1 MRILVTGG
9 AGMVGRKLAERLAR
23 DGVLGGA
30 PVTALE
36 LVDVV
41 APEVPAGADF
51 PVGWQVVDVTAPGAA
66 AALVEGRPDVVFHLA
81 AMVSGGAE
89 ADLDG
94 GYHVNLDGTRA
105 LLDAIRVLDDYV
117 PRVVF
122 ASSIA
127 VFGAPFPDVI
137 PDDFHLTPLTS
148 YGAQKAIGELLLT
161 DFSRRGLMDG
171 VAIRL
176 PTICVRPGA
185 PNAAASGFF
194 SSIIREPLA
203 GRATVLPVSEDVRHP
218 LASPRAAVDYLLH
231 AATLDTARLGDRRAL
246 TMPGLSVT
254 VAEQI
259 EALRALA
266 GDRAVALIRR
276 EPDPVIARIV
286 AGWPRAFAADRAA
299 ELGFRGESTF
309 AEILAAHVQDELG
322 GIVPAVAG

>member
-9 AGMVGRKLAERLAR
+9 AGMIGRKLAERLAR
-23 DGVLGGA
+23 DGALGGT
-30 PVTALE
+30 PITALE

-41 APEVPAGADF
+41 PPEVPAGGGF
-51 PVGWQVVDVTAPGAA
+51 PVGWQAVDVAAPGTA
-66 AALVEGRPDVVFHLA
+66 AALVEARPDVVFHLA

-89 ADLDG
+89 ADLAG
-94 GYHVNLDGTRA
+94 GYRVNLDGTRA
-105 LLDAIRVLDDYV
+105 LLEAIRVMDGYV

-161 DFSRRGLMDG
+161 DLSRRGLLDG

-176 PTICVRPGA
+176 PTICVRPGR

-194 SSIIREPLA
+194 SNIIREPLA
-203 GRATVLPVSEDVRHP
+203 GRETVLPVSEDVRHP
-218 LASPRAAVDYLLH
+218 LASPRAAVDYLLR
-231 AATLDTARLGDRRAL
+231 AATLDAARLGDRRAL
-246 TMPGLSVT
+246 TMPGLSVR
-254 VAEQI
+254 VAEEI
-259 EALRALA
+259 EALRELA

-276 EPDPVIARIV
+276 EHDPVIAGIV
-286 AGWPRAFAADRAA
+286 AGWPRAFATERAA

-309 AEILAAHVQDELG
+309 AEILAVHVQDELG
-322 GIVPAVAG
+322 GIVPAVR

>member
-1 MRILVTGG
+1 MRILITGG
-9 AGMVGRKLAERLAR
+9 AGMIGRKLAQRLAR
-23 DGVLGGA
+23 DGALGGTA
-30 PVTALE
+30 ISALE

-41 APEVPAGADF
+41 SPEMPAGAGF
-51 PVGWQVVDVTAPGAA
+51 PVGWQVADVAVAGVAATLVD
-66 AALVEGRPDVVFHLA
+66 GRPDVVFHLA
-81 AMVSGGAE
+81 AIPSGGAE

-94 GYHVNLDGTRA
+94 GYRANLDGTRA
-105 LLDAIRVLDDYV
+105 LFEAIRVLDDYV

-122 ASSIA
+122 SSTIA

-148 YGAQKAIGELLLT
+148 YGAQKAIGELLLSDLT
-161 DFSRRGLMDG
+161 RRGFLDG

-194 SSIIREPLA
+194 SNIVREPLA
-203 GRATVLPVSEDVRHP
+203 GRETVLPVADDVRHP
-218 LASPRAAVDYLLH
+218 LASPRAAVDYLVH
-231 AATLDTARLGDRRAL
+231 AATLDSARLGDWRAL

-259 EALRALA
+259 EALRELA

-276 EPDPVIARIV
+276 EHDPVIAGIV
-286 AGWPRAFAADRAA
+286 AGWPRAFATERAA
-299 ELGFRGESTF
+299 ALGFRGESTF

-322 GIVPAVAG
+322 GIVPVIG

>member
-9 AGMVGRKLAERLAR
+9 AGMIGRKLAERLAR
-23 DGVLGGA
+23 DGALGGT
-30 PVTALE
+30 PITAME

-41 APEVPAGADF
+41 PPEVPAGGGF
-51 PVGWQVVDVTAPGAA
+51 PVGWQAVDVAAPGTA
-66 AALVEGRPDVVFHLA
+66 AALVEARPDVVFHLA

-89 ADLDG
+89 ADLAG
-94 GYHVNLDGTRA
+94 GYRVNLDGTRA
-105 LLDAIRVLDDYV
+105 LLEAIRVMDGYV

-161 DFSRRGLMDG
+161 DLSRRGLLDG

-176 PTICVRPGA
+176 PTICVRPGR

-194 SSIIREPLA
+194 SNIIREPLA
-203 GRATVLPVSEDVRHP
+203 GRETVLPVSEDVRHP
-218 LASPRAAVDYLLH
+218 LASPRAAVDYLLR
-231 AATLDTARLGDRRAL
+231 AATLDAARLGDRRAL
-246 TMPGLSVT
+246 TMPGLSVR

-259 EALRALA
+259 EALRELA

-276 EPDPVIARIV
+276 EHDPVIAGIV
-286 AGWPRAFAADRAA
+286 AGWPRAFATERAA

-309 AEILAAHVQDELG
+309 AEILAVHVQDELG
-322 GIVPAVAG
+322 GIVPAVR

>member
-9 AGMVGRKLAERLAR
+9 AGMIGRKLAERLAR
-23 DGVLGGA
+23 DGALGGT
-30 PVTALE
+30 PITALE

-41 APEVPAGADF
+41 PPEVPAGGGF
-51 PVGWQVVDVTAPGAA
+51 PVGWQAVDVAAPGTA
-66 AALVEGRPDVVFHLA
+66 AALVEARPDVVFHLA

-89 ADLDG
+89 ADLAG
-94 GYHVNLDGTRA
+94 GYRVNLDGTRA
-105 LLDAIRVLDDYV
+105 LLEAIRVMDGYV

-161 DFSRRGLMDG
+161 DLSRRGLLDG

-176 PTICVRPGA
+176 PTICVRPGR

-194 SSIIREPLA
+194 SNIIREPLA
-203 GRATVLPVSEDVRHP
+203 GRETVLPVSEDVRHP
-218 LASPRAAVDYLLH
+218 LASPRAAVDYLLR
-231 AATLDTARLGDRRAL
+231 AATLDAARLGDRRAL
-246 TMPGLSVT
+246 TMPGLSVR

-259 EALRALA
+259 EALRELA

-276 EPDPVIARIV
+276 EHDPVIAGIV
-286 AGWPRAFAADRAA
+286 AGWPRAFAAERAA

-309 AEILAAHVQDELG
+309 AEILAVHVQDELG
-322 GIVPAVAG
+322 GIVPAVR

>member
-9 AGMVGRKLAERLAR
+9 AGMIGRKLAERLAR
-23 DGVLGGA
+23 DGALGGT
-30 PVTALE
+30 PITAME

-41 APEVPAGADF
+41 PPEVPAGGGF
-51 PVGWQVVDVTAPGAA
+51 PVGWQAVDVAAPGTA
-66 AALVEGRPDVVFHLA
+66 AALVEARPDVVFHLA

-89 ADLDG
+89 ADLAG
-94 GYHVNLDGTRA
+94 GYRVNLDGTRA
-105 LLDAIRVLDDYV
+105 LLEAIRVMDGYV

-161 DFSRRGLMDG
+161 DLSRRGLLDG

-176 PTICVRPGA
+176 PTICVRPGR

-194 SSIIREPLA
+194 SNIIREPLA
-203 GRATVLPVSEDVRHP
+203 GRETVLPVSEDVRHP
-218 LASPRAAVDYLLH
+218 LASPRAAVDYLLR
-231 AATLDTARLGDRRAL
+231 AATLDAARLGDRRAL

-259 EALRALA
+259 EALRELA

-276 EPDPVIARIV
+276 EHDPVIAGIV
-286 AGWPRAFAADRAA
+286 AGWPRAFATERAA

-309 AEILAAHVQDELG
+309 AEILAVHVQDELG
-322 GIVPAVAG
+322 GIVPAVR

>member
-1 MRILVTGG
+1 
-9 AGMVGRKLAERLAR
+9 
-23 DGVLGGA
+23 
-30 PVTALE
+30 
-36 LVDVV
+36 
-41 APEVPAGADF
+41 
-51 PVGWQVVDVTAPGAA
+51 
-66 AALVEGRPDVVFHLA
+66 
-81 AMVSGGAE
+81 
-89 ADLDG
+89 
-94 GYHVNLDGTRA
+94 VNLDGTRA
-105 LLDAIRVLDDYV
+105 LLEAIRVMDGYV

-161 DFSRRGLMDG
+161 DLSRRGLLDG

-176 PTICVRPGA
+176 PTICVRPGR

-194 SSIIREPLA
+194 SNIIREPLA
-203 GRATVLPVSEDVRHP
+203 GRETVLPVSEDVRHP
-218 LASPRAAVDYLLH
+218 LASPRAAVDYLLR
-231 AATLDTARLGDRRAL
+231 AATLDAARLGDRRAL

-259 EALRALA
+259 EALRELA

-276 EPDPVIARIV
+276 EHDPVIAGIV
-286 AGWPRAFAADRAA
+286 AGWPRAFATERAA

-309 AEILAAHVQDELG
+309 AEILAVHVQDELG
-322 GIVPAVAG
+322 GIVPAVR

>member
-9 AGMVGRKLAERLAR
+9 AGMIGRKLAERLAR
-23 DGVLGGA
+23 DGALGGT
-30 PVTALE
+30 PITALE

-41 APEVPAGADF
+41 PPEVPAGGGF
-51 PVGWQVVDVTAPGAA
+51 PVGWQAVDVAAPGTA
-66 AALVEGRPDVVFHLA
+66 AALVEARPDVVFHLA

-89 ADLDG
+89 ADLAG
-94 GYHVNLDGTRA
+94 GYRVNLDGTRA
-105 LLDAIRVLDDYV
+105 LLEAIRVMDGYV

-161 DFSRRGLMDG
+161 DLSRRGLLDG

-176 PTICVRPGA
+176 PTICVRPGR

-194 SSIIREPLA
+194 SNIIREPLA
-203 GRATVLPVSEDVRHP
+203 GRETVLPVSEDVRHP
-218 LASPRAAVDYLLH
+218 LASPRAAVDYLLR
-231 AATLDTARLGDRRAL
+231 AATLDAARLGDRRAL

-259 EALRALA
+259 EALRELA

-276 EPDPVIARIV
+276 EHDPVIAGIV
-286 AGWPRAFAADRAA
+286 AGWPRAFATERAA

-309 AEILAAHVQDELG
+309 AEILAVHVQDELG
-322 GIVPAVAG
+322 GIVPAVR

>member
-1 MRILVTGG
+1 MRILITGG
-9 AGMVGRKLAERLAR
+9 AGMIGRKLAERLAR
-23 DGVLGGA
+23 DGALGG
-30 PVTALE
+30 TAITSLE

-41 APEVPAGADF
+41 SPEVPPGAAF
-51 PVGWQVVDVTAPGAA
+51 PVGWQVADVAVPGVAATLVD
-66 AALVEGRPDVVFHLA
+66 GRPDVVFHLA
-81 AMVSGGAE
+81 AIPSGGAE
-89 ADLDG
+89 ADLEG
-94 GYHVNLDGTRA
+94 GYRANLDGTRG
-105 LLDAIRVLDDYV
+105 LLESIRVLDGYV

-122 ASSIA
+122 SSTIA

-161 DFSRRGLMDG
+161 DLTRRGFLDG

-194 SSIIREPLA
+194 SNIVREPLA
-203 GRATVLPVSEDVRHP
+203 GRETVLPVGDDVRHP
-218 LASPRAAVDYLLH
+218 LASPRAAVDYLVH
-231 AATLDTARLGDRRAL
+231 AATLDGARLGDRRAL

-259 EALRALA
+259 EALRELA

-276 EPDPVIARIV
+276 EHDPVIAGIV
-286 AGWPRAFAADRAA
+286 AGWPRAFATERAA
-299 ELGFRGESTF
+299 ALGFRGESTF

-322 GIVPAVAG
+322 GIVPVVG

>member
-1 MRILVTGG
+1 VRILVTGG
-9 AGMVGRKLAERLAR
+9 AGMIGRKLAERLAR
-23 DGVLGGA
+23 DGALGGT
-30 PVTALE
+30 PITALE

-41 APEVPAGADF
+41 APQVPAGAEF
-51 PVGWQVVDVTAPGAA
+51 PVGWQVVDVAAPGAA
-66 AALVEGRPDVVFHLA
+66 AALVEGRPDIVFHLA

-89 ADLDG
+89 ADLVG
-94 GYHVNLDGTRA
+94 GYRVNLDGTRA
-105 LLDAIRVLDDYV
+105 LLEAIRTIDDYV

-122 ASSIA
+122 TSTIA
-127 VFGAPFPDVI
+127 VFGAPFPEVI

-161 DFSRRGLMDG
+161 DFTRRGLMDG
-171 VAIRL
+171 IAIRL

-194 SSIIREPLA
+194 SSIVRDPLVGREA
-203 GRATVLPVSEDVRHP
+203 VLPVSEDVRHP
-218 LASPRAAVDYLLH
+218 LASPRAAVDYLVH
-231 AATLDTARLGDRRAL
+231 AATLDAARLGDRRGI

-254 VAEQI
+254 VAEEI
-259 EALRALA
+259 EALRELA

-276 EPDPVIARIV
+276 EHDPVIAGIV
-286 AGWPRAFAADRAA
+286 AGWPRSFATDRAA

-322 GIVPAVAG
+322 GIVPAVA